1 MYEKRN
7 ILQKDFETSPQKP
20 CPNGGRMQRA
30 YCNDAPPLISA
41 MRREGGT
48 ISAAAVDFSAAAV
61 DFSAAAVVFSAAA
74 VVFSVGA
81 VDFSVGAVD
90 CLFPAH
96 HTTKASTQRIA
107 ITDDVPHRGFLFVG
121 AEAVRNDASCIYTL

>member
-20 CPNGGRMQRA
+20 CPNGCRMQRA
-30 YCNDAPPLISA
+30 YCNDAPSLISA
-41 MRREGGT
+41 MRREGGA
-48 ISAAAVDFSAAAV
+48 ISAAAV
-61 DFSAAAVVFSAAA
+61 DFSAAAVVFS
-74 VVFSVGA
+74 
-81 VDFSVGAVD
+81 VGAVD
-90 CLFPAH
+90 CLLPAH
-96 HTTKASTQRIA
+96 HTTKASTQRLA